1 MIVRVHVP
9 LASSFASFCPAM
21 SLAGVRARH
30 DWVEARTMR
39 IIGYDP
45 ILSEQKWKR
54 SGLSLGQAVHE
65 VVKHLQL
72 NPPEILEITD
82 AGLQAIQPTNSRF
95 RTNDSSQSTTSTND
109 SATRREGTGPPSYD
123 ASLQHAKRVPQLPP
137 PPEVPFPPIPRDFD
151 AILADKTKEEL
162 EALLSDE
169 LEFLSLVHNLDI
181 FVEIHKIARSKTD
194 ETHHLANENLSNQD
208 KVKSLCEEVERLQKI
223 LKAKVEHFQ
232 ALEQKQN
239 SLCAPPDMKSII
251 RKLKE
256 ASKVAFDTS
265 EAFAEEW
272 VDDGAPNVDQFMNEF
287 VQRRKLHH
295 ERAGKMQILMN
306 PQTTKR

>member
-1 MIVRVHVP
+1 
-9 LASSFASFCPAM
+9 M

-30 DWVEARTMR
+30 DWVEPRSMR

-82 AGLQAIQPTNSRF
+82 AGLQAIQPSNSRF
-95 RTNDSSQSTTSTND
+95 RASESGQSVTTTSNSSSQRASS
-109 SATRREGTGPPSYD
+109 EPPSYD
-123 ASLQHAKRVPQLPP
+123 ATLQHAKRVPQLPP

-151 AILADKTKEEL
+151 SVLADKTKEEL

-181 FVEIHKIARSKTD
+181 FVEINKIARSKTD
-194 ETHHLANENLSNQD
+194 ETHHLAHDNLSNQD
-208 KVKSLCEEVERLQKI
+208 RVKSLCEEVERLQKI
-223 LKAKVEHFQ
+223 LKEKVERFQ
-232 ALEQKQN
+232 ALEQQQN
-239 SLCAPPDMKSII
+239 SLCAPPDIKSII

-256 ASKVAFDTS
+256 ANKEAFDSS
-265 EAFAEEW
+265 EAFAEGW

-287 VQRRKLHH
+287 VERRKLHH

-306 PQTTKR
+306 LQTPNR

>member
-9 LASSFASFCPAM
+9 LASSFASLCPAM

-30 DWVEARTMR
+30 DWVEPRSMR
-39 IIGYDP
+39 ITGYDP
-45 ILSEQKWKR
+45 IESEQKWKR

-82 AGLQAIQPTNSRF
+82 AGLQAIQPPNSRF
-95 RTNDSSQSTTSTND
+95 RTNGSSQNSTASNE
-109 SATRREGTGPPSYD
+109 SNNRREGAEPPSYD
-123 ASLQHAKRVPQLPP
+123 ATLQHAKRVPQLPP
-137 PPEVPFPPIPRDFD
+137 PPDIPFPPIPRDFD

-162 EALLSDE
+162 ETLLSDE

-181 FVEIHKIARSKTD
+181 FAEIHKIARSKTD
-194 ETHHLANENLSNQD
+194 ETHHLAHENLSNQD

-223 LKAKVEHFQ
+223 LKEKVDRFQ

-239 SLCAPPDMKSII
+239 SLCAPPDIKSIL

-256 ASKVAFDTS
+256 ANKEAFDTS

-272 VDDGAPNVDQFMNEF
+272 VEGGAPNVDQFMNEF
-287 VQRRKLHH
+287 VERRKLHH
-295 ERAGKMQILMN
+295 ERAGKMQILMTQ
-306 PQTTKR
+306 QTPKR

>member
-1 MIVRVHVP
+1 MSEFMYCWQAVLRLFVRQCRWQGSVLVTIGLSQNHENHW
-9 LASSFASFCPAM
+9 
-21 SLAGVRARH
+21 VRSH
-30 DWVEARTMR
+30 SVGTKVET
-39 IIGYDP
+39 I
-45 ILSEQKWKR
+45 W
-54 SGLSLGQAVHE
+54 LSLGQAVHE

-82 AGLQAIQPTNSRF
+82 AGLQTIQPTNSRF
-95 RTNDSSQSTTSTND
+95 RTNDSIQSTTTTND
-109 SATRREGTGPPSYD
+109 SATRREGTEPPSYD

-137 PPEVPFPPIPRDFD
+137 PPDVPFPPIPHDFD
-151 AILADKTKEEL
+151 ATLADKTKEEL
-162 EALLSDE
+162 ETLLSDE

-181 FVEIHKIARSKTD
+181 FGETD

-223 LKAKVEHFQ
+223 QQAKVEHFQ

-295 ERAGKMQILMN
+295 ERAGKAMIN
-306 PQTTKR
+306 PALQYL